1 MTTRQGFYVALVG
14 LVIALGCWV
23 PAYLLTNSGLIIWG
37 FAGFVALIVGLV
49 MAGVATFVKG
59 TGN

>member
-1 MTTRQGFYVALVG
+1 MAPRQGVYVALVG
-14 LVIALGCWV
+14 LVLALGFWV

-37 FAGFVALIVGLV
+37 LAGFVVMIVGLV

-59 TGN
+59 SDS